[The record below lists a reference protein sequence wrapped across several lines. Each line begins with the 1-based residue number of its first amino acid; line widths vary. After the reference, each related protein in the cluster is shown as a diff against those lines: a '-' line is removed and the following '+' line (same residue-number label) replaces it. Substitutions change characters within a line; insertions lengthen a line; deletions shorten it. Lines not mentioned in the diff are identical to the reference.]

1 MKAEILMAALHHD
14 LRSEFKMLDLNK
26 PFPTPQLGL
35 KFCLS
40 VMRAQAGKAPTPE
53 QVEHLTW
60 AQHLLS
66 RVQWLTHSP
75 LLALAMWQLAT
86 NAEER
91 AAFKQAL
98 SEIDTITKEAAG

>member
-1 MKAEILMAALHHD
+1 
-14 LRSEFKMLDLNK
+14 MLDLNK
-26 PFPTPQLGL
+26 PFPTPQPGL

-40 VMRAQAGKAPTPE
+40 VMRAQAGKTPTSE

-66 RVQWLTHSP
+66 RVEWFTRSP

-91 AAFKQAL
+91 AAFQKAL
-98 SEIDTITKEAAG
+98 SEIDHVTKEAAG